1 MPPDPLAAHAFG
13 ARNMLRLVL
22 KSGYGPGTHKH
33 KSKRKTMNRNVTL
46 NKDVL
51 LLNSRKYPKPGSTRK
66 IMKHMIGRSRDGIT
80 WFYQLS

>member
-1 MPPDPLAAHAFG
+1 MGGGGGGGAAAACPQTSLAAHAFG

-33 KSKRKTMNRNVTL
+33 KSKRKTMNRNVIL

-51 LLNSRKYPKPGSTRK
+51 LLNSRKAS
-66 IMKHMIGRSRDGIT
+66 
-80 WFYQLS
+80 